1 MNTKIIKLDINRR
14 LYDKIVAKQDD
25 TKSRFL
31 LFQLLDGAVPFNL
44 TDRSVRVY
52 GVKPDGAVIFND
64 LTVTHST
71 TGFCLLELT
80 NQMLAIAGTVK
91 LELMITEGDKKL
103 TSIPFEME
111 VIKKINSNAAVES
124 SNEFRALLNA
134 LKEIDDWNREFAD
147 KSGKLEELYTPRLNE
162 LGSQL
167 EHIVQIQESE
177 KYVLKENDN
186 IQEILNTKKVIFI
199 PNTFEIKVNETLKTG
214 FDGQIIEGNNSIIK
228 NITTPS
234 VSIAAKKSTLHIK
247 HKNVT
252 IKDLVFVGYQKYN
265 EGTTKEDI
273 STGHHIYVS
282 GNDKANLLIEKCMW
296 INGCNGVS
304 LENGT
309 SDITIN
315 NCIGINCEHGFQIFN
330 SHDVIVNNYIHKIK
344 PYGESLGYS
353 QRSFKIQNGS
363 YNVTVNGA
371 KLEQGRI
378 CGIYI
383 RNEKQDVDTIK
394 NIILNDI
401 ALLDGNSELLNYVP
415 YTGIYIEHEG
425 SSTIENIQINNVNGQ
440 VVNNGF
446 IISKTTNGIVKDIIL
461 NNINVKAT
469 NGRTIGVKTGL
480 SDGVG
485 YVDNL
490 ILNNIIGNDI
500 AIRATKGTVSNVNTN
515 KDIIGVNKNIMTNNI
530 CFPEGYFSI
539 KPKLLTGV
547 LPEGDRIPYPEGIT
561 KENIMIISAQVK
573 NSNGF
578 WLSDTYTLINNGIQ
592 INDYLQGREYKI
604 LYLILE

>member
-25 TKSRFL
+25 TGSRFL

-52 GVKPDGAVIFND
+52 GVKPDGSVVFND

-124 SNEFRALLNA
+124 SNEFGALLTA
-134 LKEIDDWNREFAD
+134 LKEIDQWNREFAD

-162 LGSQL
+162 LSSQL
-167 EHIVQIQESE
+167 ENIININETE
-177 KYVLKENDN
+177 KYILKETDN
-186 IQEILNTKKVIFI
+186 VQEILNTKKVIFI
-199 PNTFEIKVNETLKTG
+199 PNTFEIPVNTTFKTG
-214 FDGQIIEGNNSIIK
+214 FDGQVIEGNNSILR
-228 NITTPS
+228 NTTTPS
-234 VSIAAKKSTLHIK
+234 VSISAKRPTLQVQ

-252 IKDLVFVGYQKYN
+252 IKNLTFIGYQKYN
-265 EGTTKEDI
+265 EGTTKEDN
-273 STGHHIYVS
+273 STGHHIYIS
-282 GNDKANLLIEKCMW
+282 GISKSNLLIEKCMW

-304 LENGT
+304 IENGT
-309 SDITIN
+309 SDVVMN
-315 NCIGINCEHGFQIFN
+315 NCTGINCEHGFQVFN
-330 SHDVIVNNYIHKIK
+330 SHDVIVNNYIHKVK
-344 PYGESLGYS
+344 PYGESNGYT
-353 QRSFKIQNGS
+353 QRCFKIQNGS

-383 RNEKQDVDTIK
+383 RNEKQDVGTIK
-394 NIILNDI
+394 NIILNNI
-401 ALLDGNSELLNYVP
+401 ELLDGTSTLNGYVP

-425 SSTIENIQINNVNGQ
+425 NSTIENIQINNVNGQ

-446 IISKTTNGIVKDIIL
+446 IVSKTSSGVIKDIIL

-469 NGRTIGVKTGL
+469 NGRTIGLKTGL
-480 SDGVG
+480 ADGVG
-485 YVDNL
+485 YIDNL

-500 AIRATKGTVSNVNTN
+500 SIRATSGTITNVNTN

-530 CFPEGYFSI
+530 CFPDGYFSL
-539 KPKLLTGV
+539 KPKLLTGT
-547 LPEGDRIPYPEGIT
+547 LPAGDRIPYPDGIT

-578 WLSDTYTLINNGIQ
+578 WLSDTYTLLGNSIQ
-592 INDYLQGREYKI
+592 ISDYLEGREYKI
-604 LYLILE
+604 IYTLLD